1 MIIMDVLTYLTLDFG
16 FLMQS
21 LLSYVEVRN
30 IDSAI
35 CKVLLYIRFN
45 VWFFCGL
52 DCFSYKLVE

>member
-45 VWFFCGL
+45 V
-52 DCFSYKLVE
+52 